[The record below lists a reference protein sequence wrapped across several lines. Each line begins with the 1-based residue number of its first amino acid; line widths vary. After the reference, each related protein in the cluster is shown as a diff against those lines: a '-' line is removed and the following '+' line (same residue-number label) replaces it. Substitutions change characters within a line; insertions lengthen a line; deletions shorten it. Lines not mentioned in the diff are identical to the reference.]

1 MSKYIFGRYLRTLE
15 HRGLLTI
22 PLHFMRTIII
32 PQKYITRNRYQ
43 SVFDHHPLLLIFCVK
58 QAPCFSLLL
67 SKSKDGQQLQQMVNS
82 TPLNYICNPIN
93 QIIYQDDLV
102 CAYSQ
107 PKYQPLPQQL
117 NSTQFFQMI
126 QIIRI
131 LLDCQLEIDFSLDL
145 LGLYDQRVVI
155 TNLSS
160 LQPLILDNQWK
171 FAASRYFIQ
180 SVNWYY
186 FNDRAIDYLKYLHNA
201 HLPKFCSTFYYQL
214 IAPNVTPLDL
224 IVACDTFL
232 NHITFRP

>member
-1 MSKYIFGRYLRTLE
+1 
-15 HRGLLTI
+15 
-22 PLHFMRTIII
+22 
-32 PQKYITRNRYQ
+32 
-43 SVFDHHPLLLIFCVK
+43 
-58 QAPCFSLLL
+58 
-67 SKSKDGQQLQQMVNS
+67 
-82 TPLNYICNPIN
+82 
-93 QIIYQDDLV
+93 
-102 CAYSQ
+102 
-107 PKYQPLPQQL
+107 
-117 NSTQFFQMI
+117 MI

-171 FAASRYFIQ
+171 LAASRYFIQ

-214 IAPNVTPLDL
+214 MRPMLRHWISLLPVIPFSIILLSDL
-224 IVACDTFL
+224 
-232 NHITFRP
+232 RP